1 MAMTEIRRL
10 ISDYVKKYRYAAIVV
25 LAGIVLMILPEKR
38 TLPSESTSTQPSEN
52 TELQELLSE
61 LLSQVNGAG
70 KVEVLLTQEQGE
82 QILYQTD
89 DNSTPDSTRKNTVL
103 ISGTAREEEGLI
115 RQINPPTYRG
125 AVVLCQG
132 ADNAAVRL
140 VLVEAVKSVTGLT
153 TDRITVLKMK

>member
-61 LLSQVNGAG
+61 FLSQVNGAG